1 MQEKREQEKQ
11 TQEVQ
16 VQKAQTQKAQTQKVQ
31 AADRKN
37 EQTQQLFL
45 QMQETTQVA
54 EVLKTNSYTEKFG
67 LTLTKQEALMLVKAR
82 GEALR
87 EQRRVEFGEGILSKL
102 IFAFCDSDFM
112 EQEHFAET
120 QERLQEIFYLYKN
133 ESMDELTDD
142 ELISFMREKYD
153 GECQGSLEYLEET
166 VLNEFARKI
175 RSSTRKYIGR
185 YKK

>member
-16 VQKAQTQKAQTQKVQ
+16 VQNAQ
-31 AADRKN
+31 AAEKQAVEVKSR
-37 EQTQQLFL
+37 QLFL
-45 QMQETTQVA
+45 QMQEATQVA

-67 LTLTKQEALMLVKAR
+67 LTLTKQDALMLVKAR

-102 IFAFCDSDFM
+102 IFAFCDSDFI
-112 EQEHFAET
+112 EPEHFAET
-120 QERLQEIFYLYKN
+120 LERLQEIFYLYKN

-166 VLNEFARKI
+166 VVDEFARKI